1 MQFDQHQA
9 LDQAAAA
16 PLQGAEPFRLMPFGL
31 ELSLDGLPLQRL
43 FRVSD
48 CLDQHI
54 NGICRLSGAVQ
65 GGEPARPERKSARG
79 MANVIEPR
87 GSAGHKKR
95 TRSISIGEF
104 FRNR

>member
-65 GGEPARPERKSARG
+65 GGEPGA
-79 MANVIEPR
+79 
-87 GSAGHKKR
+87 AGAKKR
-95 TRSISIGEF
+95 KRYGQCH
-104 FRNR
+104 

>member
-65 GGEPARPERKSARG
+65 GGRTGRGRSEKAQEVWPMSLSQGVRPDTRKEPAP
-79 MANVIEPR
+79 
-87 GSAGHKKR
+87 
-95 TRSISIGEF
+95 F
-104 FRNR
+104 Q

>member
-54 NGICRLSGAVQ
+54 NGICRQ
-65 GGEPARPERKSARG
+65 GVRPDTRKEPAP
-79 MANVIEPR
+79 
-87 GSAGHKKR
+87 
-95 TRSISIGEF
+95 F
-104 FRNR
+104 Q